1 MNSFVAQRRQF
12 WANMLFDAQ
21 VQLRQACRG
30 VLDLPQEKG
39 PLNIQTRADWGIWLR
54 TLRAALW
61 RQQSQNQQKAT
72 CLSMDYD
79 RYIPSRRRA
88 ADVLDSW

>member
-1 MNSFVAQRRQF
+1 
-12 WANMLFDAQ
+12 MLFNAR

-39 PLNIQTRADWGIWLR
+39 PLNIQTRDVWGIWLR

-61 RQQSQNQQKAT
+61 RKKSQNQQNAT
-72 CLSMDYD
+72 CVSMD
-79 RYIPSRRRA
+79 
-88 ADVLDSW
+88 